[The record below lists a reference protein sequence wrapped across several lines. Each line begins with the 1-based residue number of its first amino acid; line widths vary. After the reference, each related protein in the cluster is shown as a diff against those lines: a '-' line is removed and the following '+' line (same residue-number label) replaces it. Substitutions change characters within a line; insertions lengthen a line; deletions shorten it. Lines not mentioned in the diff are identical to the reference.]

1 MKMEKKL
8 QTLIFPDNEKIQT
21 QWVIYYRGS
30 RCVLGYQN
38 AKISI
43 PAFEIIDFATYFNG
57 FSYRKWKTYTNL
69 GILRLYL
76 SISGTFDVQLI
87 GYDYH
92 GLQPE
97 RHSYG
102 IYHYDLADQT
112 TICIEYPECEEQL
125 VSFEI
130 HPHTDC
136 QLYAGY
142 YTGEYTE
149 NDVRPI
155 ELAIATT
162 TCFKEDYIT
171 HNMELL
177 KREILE
183 CDDEISKHFYI
194 HVIDN
199 GRTLEPE
206 KYNCDRLTVHPNK
219 NVGGSGGFARGMIEA
234 MHQKPQA
241 THVLLMDDDVIVLP
255 ESLKKTY
262 TLLSL
267 LKPEYQGHFIAGSM
281 LAMED
286 MCIMHEDLGTVRD
299 NGEVCPLHRD
309 LNVTDLV
316 FTLKMEEA
324 HPPIENEFGAWWY
337 CCMPVEAIEKN
348 GLPLPIF
355 IRGDDIEYGLRC
367 KPGFI
372 TMNGICLWH
381 MGFTNKFNPAIDIYQ
396 VYRNLLVIQ
405 STSGVCENVDFLDWI
420 KRIYRQMIMEFN
432 YGAAELVLRA
442 LEDYMK
448 GPEYLFEA
456 RGEEILK
463 ENRKL
468 NETLIPIDEF
478 DDKRFEDI
486 HIRLDEVYTSGP
498 RGLFQRILYLITFN
512 GHRFLP
518 ERFLK
523 QEPAI
528 IGYDWSYQPQKQM
541 HRKYLLAV
549 NITQQTVAVRTMDR
563 EKFKELQ
570 ARYRKDLKK
579 YKRLKKDLRWS
590 YIHSF
595 VTFSS
600 ESFWIKYLTL

>member
-1 MKMEKKL
+1 MEKKL

-21 QWVIYYRGS
+21 QWGIYYRGS
-30 RCVLGYQN
+30 RCVLGYEN
-38 AKISI
+38 AKLSI
-43 PAFEIIDFATYFNG
+43 PAFEIIDFATYFNS
-57 FSYRKWKTYTNL
+57 FSYKKWKTYTNL
-69 GILRLYL
+69 SALKLYL
-76 SISGTFDVQLI
+76 SMKGKFELELV
-87 GYDYH
+87 GYGYH

-102 IYHYDLADQT
+102 IYSYELPEQT
-112 TICIEYPECEEQL
+112 TICMEYPECNEQL

-130 HPHTDC
+130 HPYSES
-136 QLYAGY
+136 QLYNGY
-142 YTGEYTE
+142 YTGEYE
-149 NDVRPI
+149 EKDVRPV
-155 ELAIATT
+155 ELAVATT

-171 HNMELL
+171 HNMDLL

-206 KYNCDRLTVHPNK
+206 KYNDDHLTVHPNK

-234 MHQKPQA
+234 MHQVPRA

-255 ESLKKTY
+255 ESIKKTY

-286 MCIMHEDLGTVRD
+286 MCIMHEDLGTIRD
-299 NGEVCPLHRD
+299 SGEVCPLHRD

-316 FTLKMEEA
+316 YVLKMEETL
-324 HPPIENEFGAWWY
+324 PSIKNEFAAWWY
-337 CCMPVEAIEKN
+337 CCIPVQAIEKN

-355 IRGDDIEYGLRC
+355 VRGDDIEYGLRC
-367 KPGFI
+367 HPGFI

-405 STSGVCENVDFLDWI
+405 AASGVCKDIDFLSWI
-420 KRIYRQMIMEFN
+420 KRLYRQMIMEFN

-448 GPEYLFEA
+448 GPEFFLEDNGEA
-456 RGEEILK
+456 ILK

-468 NETLIPIDEF
+468 NETLVPIDEF
-478 DDKRFEDI
+478 DDERFKDI
-486 HIRLDEVYTSGP
+486 EIRLDEVYACKN
-498 RGLFQRILYLITFN
+498 RNLFQRILYVITFN
-512 GHRFLP
+512 GHRFFP
-518 ERFLK
+518 KCCLK

-528 IGYDWSYQPQKQM
+528 VGYDWSYQPAKQM
-541 HRKYLLAV
+541 HRKYLLVV
-549 NITQQTVAVRTMDR
+549 NITQQTMGVRTQNK
-563 EKFKELQ
+563 EKFKLLHK
-570 ARYRKDLKK
+570 RYKKDLKNYKKSKVALAKK
-579 YKRLKKDLRWS
+579 YVT
-590 YIHSF
+590 SF
-595 VTFSS
+595 EKLTSETF
-600 ESFWIKYLTL
+600 WGNYLQ